1 MPRCSFLA
9 AGGLCGPSVDDP
21 ENFQCI
27 SLNECRR
34 DIKGHLLAFVKAS
47 NHGALLNTEAQLI
60 CARAGTKLQECSDY
74 TSRVT
79 IRSKKWGGRDSK
91 IGIFGG
97 MLLEFVKNFE
107 TCTLNRYFQVL
118 KTHLI

>member
-1 MPRCSFLA
+1 MARCSFSA

-21 ENFQCI
+21 ENVQCI
-27 SLNECRR
+27 SLDECRR
-34 DIKGHLLAFVKAS
+34 DIKGHLAFVKAS
-47 NHGALLNTEAQLI
+47 NHDALLKTEAQLI
-60 CARAGTKLQECSDY
+60 CARAGTKLQECPDY

-79 IRSKKWGGRDSK
+79 IRSKQWGGRDSK
-91 IGIFGG
+91 IGTFGG

>member
-1 MPRCSFLA
+1 MLLKESAKLTLKCFLQLYLYR
-9 AGGLCGPSVDDP
+9 GFKKGLY
-21 ENFQCI
+21 I
-27 SLNECRR
+27 S
-34 DIKGHLLAFVKAS
+34 
-47 NHGALLNTEAQLI
+47 
-60 CARAGTKLQECSDY
+60 ARAGTKLQECPDY

-79 IRSKKWGGRDSK
+79 IRSKKWGGRDLK
-91 IGIFGG
+91 IGTFGG